1 MTISFRYEL
10 DPVGSDPGRRIF
22 HRPATGSGGVSKVPM
37 PPEEPVPLGFY
48 RRGDMPFPPLELV
61 PSLAPTSI
69 IASID
74 GMVCMG
80 LMAPCSTCIHVLGR
94 ITSLEDLRLQ

>member
-1 MTISFRYEL
+1 
-10 DPVGSDPGRRIF
+10 
-22 HRPATGSGGVSKVPM
+22 
-37 PPEEPVPLGFY
+37 
-48 RRGDMPFPPLELV
+48 MPFPRLELV

-80 LMAPCSTCIHVLGR
+80 LMVPCSTCIHVLGR
-94 ITSLEDLRLQ
+94 ITSLEDLRLR